1 MTELGWSANSS
12 VSQAILLTA
21 NLTSTALQQQPPI
34 GCYEDELME
43 EELDFDQVLV
53 QSIVQV
59 VVPIFFG
66 LIGILGLLG
75 NSLVVIVVAANPGMR
90 STTNIL
96 IINLAVADLL
106 FVLFC
111 IPFTATDFVLPYWP
125 FGNAWCKVVQYLIIV
140 TACASVY
147 TLVLMSLDRYLA
159 VVHPIASMSV
169 RTESHAFIAI
179 WIVWIVILTSSIPVL
194 IIHGEW
200 DENQMLNRSEA
211 CALHLGIVEQHRQQL
226 QQHESKNEEPPLEL
240 TPQIACRI
248 LPDAN
253 WPLFQ
258 VSFFLASYV
267 VPLTLICGLY
277 VCMLLRLW
285 KGARVS
291 AESRR
296 GRKRVT
302 RLVLVVVG
310 VFAVSW
316 CPIQVILVI
325 KSLDMYPLS
334 SATIALQIASH
345 VLAYTNSCVNPIL
358 YAFLSDNFRK
368 AFRKIIYCRSRQDQ
382 HNRLGPLTKTTR
394 AGSSGDIF
402 LGIKTEFRP
411 PDLRKT
417 DAELAYGDNYTLSRC
432 SAVQESGWLIV
443 PPLTTRE

>member
-1 MTELGWSANSS
+1 MSVLWSNVSASATRVMMDQMTTSSLPRPICYHESEL
-12 VSQAILLTA
+12 
-21 NLTSTALQQQPPI
+21 
-34 GCYEDELME
+34 E
-43 EELDFDQVLV
+43 EEDPGYDRVLV
-53 QSIVQV
+53 QNIVGV

-66 LIGILGLLG
+66 LIGILGLVG

-96 IINLAVADLL
+96 IINLAIADLL

-125 FGNAWCKVVQYLIIV
+125 FGNVWCKVVQYLIIV

-169 RTESHAFIAI
+169 RTESHAFTAI
-179 WIVWIVILTSSIPVL
+179 WIVWIVILTSSIPAL
-194 IIHGEW
+194 IIHGEYG
-200 DENQMLNRSEA
+200 EIRALNQSFP
-211 CALHLGIVEQHRQQL
+211 CALHSRDQSGSET
-226 QQHESKNEEPPLEL
+226 ETEALEIQ
-240 TPQIACRI
+240 TACRI

-253 WPLFQ
+253 RPLFQ
-258 VSFFLASYV
+258 VTFFLASYV

-285 KGARVS
+285 KGVRVS

-310 VFAVSW
+310 VFAICW
-316 CPIQVILVI
+316 CPIQVILVV

-334 SATIALQIASH
+334 SGTIMLQIASH

-382 HNRLGPLTKTTR
+382 HNRLGPMTKTTR
-394 AGSSGDIF
+394 AASSGDI
-402 LGIKTEFRP
+402 L
-411 PDLRKT
+411 
-417 DAELAYGDNYTLSRC
+417 
-432 SAVQESGWLIV
+432 
-443 PPLTTRE
+443 